1 MNGEKKVNRDILEV
15 ELIRVGDL
23 LNMRLTER
31 KDQRKLQ
38 ISDLSRW
45 TEEAKSDDQRRML

>member
-1 MNGEKKVNRDILEV
+1 MGEKKVNRDILEV